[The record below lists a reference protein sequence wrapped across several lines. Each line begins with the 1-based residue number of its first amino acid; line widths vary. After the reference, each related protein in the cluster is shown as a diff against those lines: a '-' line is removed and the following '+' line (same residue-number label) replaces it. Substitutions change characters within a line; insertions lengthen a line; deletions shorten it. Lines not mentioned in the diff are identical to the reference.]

1 MKVTQ
6 AVLERKWYLGSPCIC
21 IPLMCLLYVFIGFTC
36 FVVEIWIFDLKFASS
51 VPVQSGGLSLS
62 DH

>member
-1 MKVTQ
+1 MVSGFT
-6 AVLERKWYLGSPCIC
+6 LYLYTSDVSYIL
-21 IPLMCLLYVFIGFTC
+21 IYVCIGFTC
-36 FVVEIWIFDLKFASS
+36 FVVEIGIFDLKFASS